1 MLCLPTGVKP
11 CTRTYWVLLNTMLS
25 QELSLGYS
33 IFFPITATP
42 MELGE
47 LGQAKS
53 HSANLEKL
61 HRLCKFVFPVTQKT
75 INPFPLPRGSR

>member
-1 MLCLPTGVKP
+1 MLCLPTVVKH
-11 CTRTYWVLLNTMLS
+11 CTRTYWVLLNTQELSLGLS

-33 IFFPITATP
+33 IFFPITGTP

-61 HRLCKFVFPVTQKT
+61 HRLCKFVFP
-75 INPFPLPRGSR
+75 IM